1 MQLSDIKKK
10 YKKIDNLAKACANAQ
25 SDDFKAL
32 WYHKLI
38 DLAKEYNML
47 DYVMRKVIHWRM
59 TVTDKDA
66 KEWQKMVDKLEKQN
80 KKDIEKFRKKEASI
94 GSFFKSCLSADEKK
108 KLDKP
113 KKKWYSSSMNKF
125 IDPKNPNTVGKS
137 VLNLGNHIL
146 IVCFILA
153 LLFVVKASYS

>member
-1 MQLSDIKKK
+1 MI
-10 YKKIDNLAKACANAQ
+10 
-25 SDDFKAL
+25 
-32 WYHKLI
+32 
-38 DLAKEYNML
+38 
-47 DYVMRKVIHWRM
+47 
-59 TVTDKDA
+59 TDKDA
-66 KEWQKMVDKLEKQN
+66 KEWQKMIEKLEKQS
-80 KKDIEKFRKKEASI
+80 KKDKEKTNEASI

-146 IVCFILA
+146 VICFILA
-153 LLFVVKASYS
+153 LLFVVKVSYS

>member
-1 MQLSDIKKK
+1 MIRFSKKLK
-10 YKKIDNLAKACANAQ
+10 RLNNLATACANAK
-25 SDDFKAL
+25 SNDFKAL

-94 GSFFKSCLSADEKK
+94 ASFFKSCLSDNEKK
-108 KLDKP
+108 KLDK
-113 KKKWYSSSMNKF
+113 
-125 IDPKNPNTVGKS
+125 KNDK
-137 VLNLGNHIL
+137 
-146 IVCFILA
+146 
-153 LLFVVKASYS
+153 

>member
-1 MQLSDIKKK
+1 MI
-10 YKKIDNLAKACANAQ
+10 
-25 SDDFKAL
+25 
-32 WYHKLI
+32 
-38 DLAKEYNML
+38 
-47 DYVMRKVIHWRM
+47 
-59 TVTDKDA
+59 TDKDA

-146 IVCFILA
+146 VVCFILA

>member
-1 MQLSDIKKK
+1 MIKFSTKIKKLN
-10 YKKIDNLAKACANAQ
+10 NLATACANAK
-25 SDDFKAL
+25 SNDFKAL

-146 IVCFILA
+146 VICFILA

>member
-1 MQLSDIKKK
+1 MI
-10 YKKIDNLAKACANAQ
+10 
-25 SDDFKAL
+25 
-32 WYHKLI
+32 
-38 DLAKEYNML
+38 
-47 DYVMRKVIHWRM
+47 
-59 TVTDKDA
+59 TDKDA
-66 KEWQKMVDKLEKQN
+66 KEWQKMVEKLEKQS
-80 KKDIEKFRKKEASI
+80 KKDKEKTNEASI

-108 KLDKP
+108 KLDKS
-113 KKKWYSSSMNKF
+113 KKKWYSNSMNKF